1 MTAIAAPSLPAGY
14 IRPVLVA
21 GISFYGPTYAGP
33 KREGRVTLS
42 SSGIGNG
49 PTGVRQELRALP
61 PAARHYP
68 RLRACGWHILIRR
81 SRPATPLVIPY
92 RAAPAP
98 DGAGS
103 ALLAQA
109 SRRRL

>member
-1 MTAIAAPSLPAGY
+1 MTAIAAPSSPVGY

-49 PTGVRQELRALP
+49 PTGVRQE
-61 PAARHYP
+61 
-68 RLRACGWHILIRR
+68 CGWHILIRR
-81 SRPATPLVIPY
+81 SRPATPLVSPY

-98 DGAGS
+98 DGVGS
-103 ALLAQA
+103 ALLPQA
-109 SRRRL
+109 WCGRLALP

>member
-33 KREGRVTLS
+33 KRERRVTLS

-49 PTGVRQELRALP
+49 PTGVRQELRALRLP
-61 PAARHYP
+61 RGTILASEHAAGTSSSVVAALRPRSSAGIGRH
-68 RLRACGWHILIRR
+68 LLQM
-81 SRPATPLVIPY
+81 
-92 RAAPAP
+92 
-98 DGAGS
+98 GS
-103 ALLAQA
+103 AQRYCLKRGVDA
-109 SRRRL
+109 